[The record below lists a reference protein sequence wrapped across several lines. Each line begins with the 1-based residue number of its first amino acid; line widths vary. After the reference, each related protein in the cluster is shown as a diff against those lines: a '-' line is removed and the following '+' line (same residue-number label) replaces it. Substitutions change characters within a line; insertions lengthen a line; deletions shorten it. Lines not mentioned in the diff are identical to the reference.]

1 MNEIEQS
8 PPSDTVARLE
18 GRRLAAGALLLVGI
32 GFWQHYTE
40 YVEAEQRGEFVTNV
54 QSNSTMATTEP
65 AMVKTF
71 AHTNIHSHMS
81 DISWRDCRY
90 RRQ

>member
-1 MNEIEQS
+1 MNEIEHC
-8 PPSDTVARLE
+8 PPADAAARLD

-40 YVEAEQRGEFVTNV
+40 YVEAEQRSEFVAGV
-54 QSNSTMATTEP
+54 QSSGTMAASGP
-65 AMVKTF
+65 AMGKTF
-71 AHTNIHSHMS
+71 GHTNIHPQVS

-90 RRQ
+90 RPQ

>member
-8 PPSDTVARLE
+8 PAADTAARLE

-40 YVEAEQRGEFVTNV
+40 YVEAEQRSELVASV
-54 QSNSTMATTEP
+54 QSSSSMAAREA
-65 AMVKTF
+65 AMAKTF
-71 AHTNIHSHMS
+71 GHTNIRPHVS
-81 DISWRDCRY
+81 DVSWRDCRY
-90 RRQ
+90 RPQ